1 MFASAIA
8 RYLLGFGLVL
18 ATVGISWYAFKTKYY
33 DKGWN
38 DAIHAVAAKNAKA
51 VKDADNARKDV
62 ETCFDSGGSW
72 DLYTNSCLRGN

>member
-1 MFASAIA
+1 MFASAIV
-8 RYLLGFGLVL
+8 RYVLGFGLLL

-51 VKDADNARKDV
+51 VKDADNARKEV
-62 ETCFDSGGSW
+62 ETCFDTGGNWDVESG
-72 DLYTNSCLRGN
+72 SCLRSH